1 MFTAEIISIGDELTS
16 GALVDTNSAYL
27 SRELTEA
34 GITVSRHATVGDDL
48 PAMTELFRAAFLRS
62 ELVLIT
68 GGLGPTEDDLTRQA
82 VCEAAGVQLVR
93 SEAAMEHIRRL
104 FEIRRRPMPASNE
117 IQAFFPAGA
126 AVIDNPHGTAPGFEL
141 EVDRA
146 PLGGA
151 GRAKALVFPGVPA
164 ELKEMWALSG
174 RARALEWENELL
186 GRRRFIETRVFRTFG
201 AGESDVE
208 SRLPH
213 LIARSH
219 SPRVGITAAA
229 GVISLRVFAEGADP
243 QECRRQ
249 MRETEEVI
257 RSRLGSLVYGEGDDT
272 LASVVCARLEAGGKR
287 LATLEWGTRGALAA
301 SVPPSVFAG
310 GLVDSGTG
318 PIRSLLNLS
327 SEASLEETLRRW
339 QAASGAEAV
348 LAVGAFPETGELS
361 LRESFPVPVAAL
373 LGGVYRQ
380 RPFAYGFHPSIVK
393 PVFVSR
399 AFDLLREMLG

>member
-16 GALVDTNSAYL
+16 GALVDTNSAFL
-27 SRELTEA
+27 SRELAGA
-34 GITVSRHATVGDDL
+34 GIPVSRHSTVGDDL
-48 PAMTELFRAAFLRS
+48 TAMTELFRAAFLRS
-62 ELVLIT
+62 ELVLIS

-82 VCEAAGVQLVR
+82 VCRAAGVRLVR
-93 SEAAMEHIRRL
+93 SEAAMEHIRHL
-104 FEIRRRPMPASNE
+104 FEIRKRPMPASNE
-117 IQAFFPAGA
+117 IQAFFPEGA

-141 EVDRA
+141 ETDRA

-151 GRAKALVFPGVPA
+151 GRSKALVFPGVPA

-174 RARALEWENELL
+174 RARALQWENELL
-186 GRRRFIETRVFRTFG
+186 GRRRFIETRVYRTFG

-213 LIARSH
+213 LIARDRC
-219 SPRVGITAAA
+219 PRVGITAAA

-249 MRETEEVI
+249 IRETEEVI

-301 SVPPSVFAG
+301 AVSPAVFAG
-310 GLVDSGTG
+310 GLVDSGRG
-318 PIRSLLNLS
+318 SVKALLDLPA
-327 SEASLEETLRRW
+327 EAPFEETLRRW

-348 LAVGAFPETGELS
+348 LAVGAFPETGELA
-361 LRESFPVPVAAL
+361 LRESFPVPVAAIL
-373 LGGVYRQ
+373 DGVYRQ
-380 RPFAYGFHPSIVK
+380 DSFAYGFHPSIVK

-399 AFDLLREMLG
+399 AFDLLRKMLG